1 MSLTRRYVPYR
12 ILSPLRW
19 VAPRCPLR
27 TISNHYSA
35 TLAKLAEQCNTV
47 WPIWRIRP
55 HRTVRPTGITV
66 ASTAVYTARATL
78 APPLRARAP
87 SCGLLKDLLAWGG
100 ASGASVN
107 WRYDVLEMHARELD
121 RRIRASTERPA
132 MADTA
137 SVLSDGVAVHGPDQN
152 AFAHAVGR
160 ALGRMC
166 RGGGGGVEERS
177 GACAQRLG
185 GPRHT
190 TGSTVQ
196 RFACAASA
204 HVP

>member
-1 MSLTRRYVPYR
+1 MFCTAFSRPCAGWRPAALCAQYQITVVQR
-12 ILSPLRW
+12 SPSS
-19 VAPRCPLR
+19 P
-27 TISNHYSA
+27 SSA
-35 TLAKLAEQCNTV
+35 TLYGRSGASV
-47 WPIWRIRP
+47 
-55 HRTVRPTGITV
+55 RTEPFRPTGITV

-166 RGGGGGVEERS
+166 RGGGGVEERS

>member
-1 MSLTRRYVPYR
+1 MQR
-12 ILSPLRW
+12 SPSS
-19 VAPRCPLR
+19 P
-27 TISNHYSA
+27 SSA
-35 TLAKLAEQCNTV
+35 TLYGRSGASVRTEPSAPLVLLSPPRRYTQC
-47 WPIWRIRP
+47 
-55 HRTVRPTGITV
+55 
-66 ASTAVYTARATL
+66 ARATL

-166 RGGGGGVEERS
+166 RGGGGVEERS
-177 GACAQRLG
+177 GACAQRLGGPRHSAQRLG